1 MRAVVAFCL
10 ILAVAGLNTRYLDVP
25 LEGNLRRLAAASS
38 TCPNNQVA
46 TTTHGKCY
54 RTCAN
59 KNPSCLTR
67 RDDGHHAIEGCTC
80 PDNLYLDTPGATGDM
95 GSCIEETECVKAG
108 NGCDAA
114 DLLHTDSTWVG
125 ELAGKN
131 EQTCQLSACH
141 VTADK
146 HMMISYNLHETCA
159 DKKPYIY
166 HTKIDN
172 GQGSTMHKV
181 VIEPTLLTHEDPNQP
196 GGSSNMHKWECYS
209 DDSCCFCQCDGMGTE
224 SPACADNTETETPT
238 PAPTPSNVL
247 EAWISR
253 FEHSHDGSLTY
264 DVTRRLV
271 TSDNIDPKVD
281 HELADG
287 TGFNK
292 PSGKTDEYGTV
303 DSYHNNPK
311 DTCGESGKHE
321 YSTRFKLYY
330 DQQEASWPTS
340 GCHRDNTD
348 MITEDVDSGADLD
361 LRGAQIL
368 DRFAQREDKR
378 GKAADGIKKI
388 VVEMEAWEDDSTHS
402 VSYGGPGRA
411 SDETLGTSIDEGE
424 TVASWSPD
432 QRCVYNRWDGWSD
445 WKNDDDCHVWERYEI
460 QPEWD
465 GQWHVVARGNEHHKV
480 YVTYRA
486 TPGTFDG
493 AGSPAPNAGNGAHP
507 FGESG
512 TPAPP
517 TPAPAP

>member
-1 MRAVVAFCL
+1 
-10 ILAVAGLNTRYLDVP
+10 
-25 LEGNLRRLAAASS
+25 
-38 TCPNNQVA
+38 
-46 TTTHGKCY
+46 
-54 RTCAN
+54 
-59 KNPSCLTR
+59 
-67 RDDGHHAIEGCTC
+67 
-80 PDNLYLDTPGATGDM
+80 M

-166 HTKIDN
+166 HEKIDN
-172 GQGSTMHKV
+172 GMGQIMHKV
-181 VIEPTLLTHEDPNQP
+181 TIEPTLLTHEDPNRP
-196 GGSSNMHKWECYS
+196 GGSSNMHKWTCYS

-224 SPACADNTETETPT
+224 SDACEDSGTASPT
-238 PAPTPSNVL
+238 PAPTPSHVL
-247 EAWISR
+247 EAWVSR
-253 FEHSHDGSLTY
+253 YEHSHDGSLTY
-264 DVTRRLV
+264 ETRRLLPSEESPEESPEL
-271 TSDNIDPKVD
+271 THSPTPSPTPDPKVD
-281 HELADG
+281 QELRDG

-292 PSGKTDEYGTV
+292 PNDVTEEHGTV
-303 DSYHNNPK
+303 TSYHNDPK

-321 YSTRFKLYY
+321 YSTRFRLSY
-330 DQQEASWPTS
+330 DQEEASWPTS

-368 DRFAQREDKR
+368 DRSAQREDKR
-378 GKAADGIKKI
+378 GKDADGIKKI
-388 VVEMEAWEDDSTHS
+388 VIEMEAWEDDSIHS

-424 TVASWSPD
+424 TVASWNPD
-432 QRCVYNRWDGWSD
+432 QRCTYNRWDGWSD

-460 QPEWD
+460 EPTWD

-486 TPGTFDG
+486 TPGTFEG
-493 AGSPAPNAGNGAHP
+493 AGSPPPLAGNGAHP
-507 FGESG
+507 LGGGSG
-512 TPAPP
+512 NIGNPTPAPATPAPPTPAPPTPAPP
-517 TPAPAP
+517 TPAPAGPCDKFGGYEDDRYAPSPALIGVTCHVCVNGGDECQYGSTGGTGCENEFTTCP